1 MFLVG
6 VAKMA
11 IFIVVHA
18 DQQRD
23 HKYKN
28 NVSMVEEGWQVVKI
42 RLLITLLHIKC
53 GASSKRALD
62 KNWIFSEINEES
74 IGGPL
79 PDALD
84 LVQWGPSKS
93 KCGCTTH
100 MKGVAGNFIGWRY
113 FANPVNEP
121 GTSRDITIGMEPE
134 MGKMLQEVVM
144 LGKIDLKEL

>member
-6 VAKMA
+6 MAKTA
-11 IFIVVHA
+11 IFIAVCTN
-18 DQQRD
+18 QQRD

-28 NVSMVEEGWQVVKI
+28 DISMAEEGWQVVKI
-42 RLLITLLHIKC
+42 RLLITLLHIEC
-53 GASSKRALD
+53 RASSKRALD

-74 IGGPL
+74 IGGPS

-93 KCGCTTH
+93 KCSCTTCT
-100 MKGVAGNFIGWRY
+100 KGVASNFIGWKY

-121 GTSRDITIGMEPE
+121 RMSRDITIGMEPE
-134 MGKMLQEVVM
+134 LGKMWKEAVM
-144 LGKIDLKEL
+144 